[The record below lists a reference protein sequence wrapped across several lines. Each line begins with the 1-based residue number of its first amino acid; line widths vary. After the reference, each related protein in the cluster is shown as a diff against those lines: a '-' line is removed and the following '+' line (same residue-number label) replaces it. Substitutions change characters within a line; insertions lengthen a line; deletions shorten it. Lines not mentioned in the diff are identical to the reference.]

1 MEGVEGEDPLDAFM
15 ATIEKQIVDQQ
26 QDATDDFNQGT
37 ASSIHEAVTT
47 MVHPSAAQ
55 LSIASKVAS
64 SRFCDL
70 LDHLRK
76 GSRIHY
82 GQERGDEG
90 DEDTHQAQQRLE
102 MCVRLVV
109 AQPAEFLRRFGHTL
123 TLKQLDS
130 FVPSPDPDV
139 GKHVARLQALMLEQR
154 HRFDPTTIPT
164 SSPTPTP
171 TTTIMRTSNKDYDPG
186 DVHMGIAG
194 EPAGDPAGYPPN
206 RPAEQSSKHFSEQRP
221 SYPPASAR
229 ARNRRYRRLQQLAQG
244 GVWFSDEAMKE
255 RDPWLWHEHVGR
267 LEGGERPAPRAA
279 AEEVPGS
286 TTVRTYLQESLGF
299 LSEQPKDGDWL
310 AGSSS
315 AAGGGIGVGL
325 GGKGPSLGMA
335 FLSGMCGAAR
345 PRPEFE
351 PESDRGEGV
360 VDGSQGC
367 FGESMVI
374 MDMDGIPTRERPGDT
389 PKVLPGEDIDL
400 SNVPDETRSP
410 DPAQATPIRGGE
422 GTKLY
427 GADATDIVTASVEAC
442 TIACT
447 TTQGA
452 GQHDDDAD
460 LNSSEGAPPSNL
472 NFTAGRVHFVE
483 GGREKNGRLYV
494 SGLDEP
500 QQDEKEADEG
510 GDAEDSSSWG
520 RPGGREEVA
529 RILSERFLAGGEEG
543 VDYRAVDDDER
554 LDDLEQL
561 ARDEEDHW
569 FRSEGD

>member
-1 MEGVEGEDPLDAFM
+1 MTYKTRVCFPLPRP
-15 ATIEKQIVDQQ
+15 
-26 QDATDDFNQGT
+26 QDN
-37 ASSIHEAVTT
+37 
-47 MVHPSAAQ
+47 
-55 LSIASKVAS
+55 
-64 SRFCDL
+64 
-70 LDHLRK
+70 
-76 GSRIHY
+76 
-82 GQERGDEG
+82 
-90 DEDTHQAQQRLE
+90 
-102 MCVRLVV
+102 
-109 AQPAEFLRRFGHTL
+109 RFGAPSVL
-123 TLKQLDS
+123 T
-130 FVPSPDPDV
+130 V
-139 GKHVARLQALMLEQR
+139 
-154 HRFDPTTIPT
+154 
-164 SSPTPTP
+164 
-171 TTTIMRTSNKDYDPG
+171 
-186 DVHMGIAG
+186 
-194 EPAGDPAGYPPN
+194 
-206 RPAEQSSKHFSEQRP
+206 
-221 SYPPASAR
+221 
-229 ARNRRYRRLQQLAQG
+229 
-244 GVWFSDEAMKE
+244 
-255 RDPWLWHEHVGR
+255 
-267 LEGGERPAPRAA
+267 
-279 AEEVPGS
+279 
-286 TTVRTYLQESLGF
+286 
-299 LSEQPKDGDWL
+299 
-310 AGSSS
+310 
-315 AAGGGIGVGL
+315 
-325 GGKGPSLGMA
+325 
-335 FLSGMCGAAR
+335 
-345 PRPEFE
+345 
-351 PESDRGEGV
+351 GV
-360 VDGSQGC
+360 VLLH
-367 FGESMVI
+367 
-374 MDMDGIPTRERPGDT
+374 PTHLPATAMYLDT

-561 ARDEEDHW
+561 ARDEV
-569 FRSEGD
+569 R